1 MLFQDMSKEN
11 MQWNLHGLKNIDEK
25 DTNTKEMIDNN
36 KTQYSSS
43 SSIRFQDKMINRLRN
58 ENGNKDTRVKERINN
73 DNLP

>member
-1 MLFQDMSKEN
+1 MSKEN